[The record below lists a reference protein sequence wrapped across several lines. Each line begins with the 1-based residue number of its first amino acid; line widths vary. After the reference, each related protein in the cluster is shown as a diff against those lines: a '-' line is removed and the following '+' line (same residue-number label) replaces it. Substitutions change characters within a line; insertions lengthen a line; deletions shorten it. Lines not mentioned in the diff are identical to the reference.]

1 MLASQNKS
9 ECLVLL
15 ASSAKGRG
23 SQRIS
28 RTAFPAEQIATHLTR
43 GESGTRLA
51 AIERKP

>member
-15 ASSAKGRG
+15 ASAKRRG